1 MIKIGDVYSIRVASG
16 CAYFQY
22 TKKISPMGALIRVL
36 PGAYMDTPDIETL
49 IECDTN
55 FWIFFPVSAALKK
68 NVIMRVG
75 NYYIPEHSRQ
85 PPVFRTGVVDP
96 GTGKVE
102 TWWFWNGEKEWKIGQ
117 ITEAQKKMPIRGAWN
132 DTLLIQRINEGWLP
146 ENDRR

>member
-1 MIKIGDVYSIRVASG
+1 
-16 CAYFQY
+16 
-22 TKKISPMGALIRVL
+22 
-36 PGAYMDTPDIETL
+36 MDTPDIETL

-75 NYYIPEHSRQ
+75 NYYIPKHSRQ

-96 GTGKVE
+96 GTRKVE
-102 TWWFWNGEKEWKIGQ
+102 TWWFWSGEKEWKVGQ
-117 ITEAQKKMPIRGAWN
+117 ITEAQRKMPIRGTWN